1 MARISDLAEEKRQPR
16 NSSLWYW
23 WKDKLPSPPRHEE
36 NPACGQRCGA
46 RAQSKPAGA
55 QHTPNSACR
64 CYLRIDG
71 SRRNTARCRFR
82 ALPRSLPGGA
92 HAYRRAASSPSHAE
106 SRFAARELTRRAAG
120 VLVIMTASL
129 RCLTVCPALTLV
141 LAVAH
146 FAGMKSTLFGQ
157 RSYHA
162 RAAFTAG
169 VAV

>member
-1 MARISDLAEEKRQPR
+1 M
-16 NSSLWYW
+16 
-23 WKDKLPSPPRHEE
+23 
-36 NPACGQRCGA
+36 
-46 RAQSKPAGA
+46 
-55 QHTPNSACR
+55 
-64 CYLRIDG
+64 
-71 SRRNTARCRFR
+71 
-82 ALPRSLPGGA
+82 SLPGGA